1 MSTSSPVRLRI
12 FQVALTALCAASIV
26 QSLIGVVW
34 PQVISAHRLLM
45 TAAISASSGVNLGE
59 ANVPAVELYVEGA
72 VCLAAVGLA
81 LALVWRAGARA
92 ETRSLALLLATAFF
106 PAYMVAQAGVPYSTV
121 VVIQSAMHWVY
132 IGAFLRFAALFPQP
146 LTLADLE
153 AAGRARAERKGRAPK
168 PVSRGRR
175 LLLSP
180 AAVWGG
186 ALVAGAVSG
195 ISSAAGQPVWHVVL
209 APLLIWSLYRG
220 LGLLRAGYAV
230 ADAVGQ
236 RRILWV
242 VQGLYS
248 MVWLGVVM
256 IGAIGYG
263 MVEGARAAAAGLSPA
278 EIQVPHEVMTAA
290 NVSQS
295 LSVLVMVVCL
305 AFAIFFQGAL
315 DPRLALKRTTV
326 YAMMAVSGAL
336 LFAVVENLASSVIAD
351 VLHLSE
357 GFGAAIAGGVVALG
371 FNPVRDWLTRRVENR
386 LGGVLQNA
394 ETSAAELPAEVA
406 HA

>member
-1 MSTSSPVRLRI
+1 MSTSPRVRI

-26 QSLIGVVW
+26 QSLIGVVR
-34 PQVISAHRLLM
+34 PQVISAHRQLLN
-45 TAAISASSGVNLGE
+45 AALSSSAGVNLGKLGT
-59 ANVPAVELYVEGA
+59 PAAELYVEGL
-72 VCLAAVGLA
+72 VCVAAVGLA

-92 ETRSLALLLATAFF
+92 ETRALALLLSTAFF
-106 PAYMVAQAGVPYSTV
+106 PAYIVARAGVPYSAVIV
-121 VVIQSAMHWVY
+121 VQSAIQWVY
-132 IGAFLRFAALFPQP
+132 LGAFIRFAALFPHP

-153 AAGRARAERKGRAPK
+153 AADRVRAERRGRVAR
-168 PVSRGRR
+168 PVSRARR
-175 LLLSP
+175 ALLSP

-186 ALVAGAVSG
+186 AAAAGA
-195 ISSAAGQPVWHVVL
+195 AAGVGTATGQLFWHVALV
-209 APLLIWSLYRG
+209 PLMLWTLYRG
-220 LGLLRAGYAV
+220 VGLLRASYAV
-230 ADAVGQ
+230 ADPVGQ

-256 IGAIGYG
+256 LGAMGYG
-263 MVEGARAAAAGLSPA
+263 MVMGGRAATSGVPA
-278 EIQVPHEVMTAA
+278 SEMEVSSHVLVAT
-290 NVSQS
+290 NISQS

-336 LFAVVENLASSVIAD
+336 LFAVVENVASSFIVQ

-357 GFGAAIAGGVVALG
+357 GLGAAVAGGVVALG
-371 FNPVRDWLTRRVENR
+371 FNPVRTWLTRRVENR
-386 LGGVLQNA
+386 LGGA
-394 ETSAAELPAEVA
+394 FADDAPAELTGEVA

>member
-1 MSTSSPVRLRI
+1 MSTTSPARLRI
-12 FQVALTALCAASIV
+12 FQVALSALCAASIV

-34 PQVISAHRLLM
+34 PHVISAHRQLM
-45 TAAISASSGVNLGE
+45 NAAVSASAGVSIGKTE
-59 ANVPAVELYVEGA
+59 VPAMELYVEGA

-92 ETRSLALLLATAFF
+92 ETRALALLLSTAFF
-106 PAYMVAQAGVPYSTV
+106 PAYMVAQAGVPYSAI
-121 VVIQSAMHWVY
+121 VVIQNAMQWVY

-146 LTLADLE
+146 LTLAALE
-153 AAGRARAERKGRAPK
+153 ASDRARAERKGRVAK

-175 LLLSP
+175 MLLNP

-186 ALVAGAVSG
+186 AAVAAS
-195 ISSAAGQPVWHVVL
+195 ISTLGSVAGQPMWYAALV
-209 APLLIWSLYRG
+209 PLLLWSLYRG
-220 LGLLRAGYAV
+220 VGLLRASYAV
-230 ADAVGQ
+230 ADPVGQ

-256 IGAIGYG
+256 LGAMGYG
-263 MVEGARAAAAGLSPA
+263 AVQGGRAAAAGMAAS
-278 EIQVPHEVMTAA
+278 EVQIPYGVMMAA
-290 NVSQS
+290 NISQS

-326 YAMMAVSGAL
+326 YAMLAVSGAL
-336 LFAVVENLASSVIAD
+336 LFAVVENVASSFIAD

-386 LGGVLQNA
+386 LGSTLPH
-394 ETSAAELPAEVA
+394 EELPAAEA
-406 HA
+406 PAEFATA

>member
-1 MSTSSPVRLRI
+1 MSTTSPARLRI
-12 FQVALTALCAASIV
+12 FQVALSALCAASIV

-34 PQVISAHRLLM
+34 PHVISAHRQLM
-45 TAAISASSGVNLGE
+45 NAAVSASAGVSIGKTE
-59 ANVPAVELYVEGA
+59 VPAMELYVEGA

-92 ETRSLALLLATAFF
+92 ETRALALLLSTAFF
-106 PAYMVAQAGVPYSTV
+106 PAYMVAQAGVPYSAI
-121 VVIQSAMHWVY
+121 VVIQNAMQWVY

-146 LTLADLE
+146 LTLAALE
-153 AAGRARAERKGRAPK
+153 ASDRARAERKGRVAK

-175 LLLSP
+175 MLLNP

-186 ALVAGAVSG
+186 AAVAAS
-195 ISSAAGQPVWHVVL
+195 ISTLGSVAGQPMWYAALV
-209 APLLIWSLYRG
+209 PLLLWSLYRG
-220 LGLLRAGYAV
+220 VGLLRASYAV
-230 ADAVGQ
+230 ADPVGQ

-256 IGAIGYG
+256 LGAMGYG
-263 MVEGARAAAAGLSPA
+263 AVQGGRAAAAGMAAS
-278 EIQVPHEVMTAA
+278 EVQIPYGVMMAA
-290 NVSQS
+290 NISQS

-326 YAMMAVSGAL
+326 YAMLAVSGAL
-336 LFAVVENLASSVIAD
+336 LFAVVENVASSFIAD

-386 LGGVLQNA
+386 LGSTLPH
-394 ETSAAELPAEVA
+394 EELPAAEAPAEVA
-406 HA
+406 TA

>member
-1 MSTSSPVRLRI
+1 MSTSSPIRLRI

-26 QSLIGVVW
+26 QSLIGLVW
-34 PQVISAHRLLM
+34 PQVISAHRGLM
-45 TAAISASSGVNLGE
+45 NAALSASAGVNLGV
-59 ANVPAVELYVEGA
+59 AKVPAVELYVEGA

-92 ETRSLALLLATAFF
+92 ESRALAIVLATAFF
-106 PAYMVAQAGVPYSTV
+106 PAYMVAKAGVPYSAV
-121 VVIQSAMHWVY
+121 VVIQSAMQWVY
-132 IGAFLRFAALFPQP
+132 LGAFLRFAALFPQP

-153 AAGRARAERKGRAPK
+153 ASDRARAERKGRVAK
-168 PVSRGRR
+168 PVGRGRR
-175 LLLSP
+175 ILLNS

-186 ALVAGAVSG
+186 AAVAGVIAALAVG
-195 ISSAAGQPVWHVVL
+195 TGQAVLHVVL
-209 APLLIWSLYRG
+209 MPVILWSLYRG
-220 LGLLRAGYAV
+220 VGLLRASYAV
-230 ADAVGQ
+230 ADPVGQ

-256 IGAIGYG
+256 LGAMGYG
-263 MVEGARAAAAGLSPA
+263 MVHGVRAASAGIPA
-278 EIQVPHEVMTAA
+278 SEIQIPYGVMMAT
-290 NVSQS
+290 NISQS

-326 YAMMAVSGAL
+326 YGMMAVSGAL
-336 LFAVVENLASSVIAD
+336 LFAVVENVASSFIAD
-351 VLHLSE
+351 VLHLSD
-357 GFGAAIAGGVVALG
+357 GFAATVAGGVVALG
-371 FNPVRDWLTRRVENR
+371 FNPARAWLTRRVENR
-386 LGGVLQNA
+386 LGGTLPDA
-394 ETSAAELPAEVA
+394 DPPAAELPAGVA

>member
-34 PQVISAHRLLM
+34 PQVISAHRRLM
-45 TAAISASSGVNLGE
+45 NAAISASAGINLGE
-59 ANVPAVELYVEGA
+59 TRVPAVELYVEGA

-92 ETRSLALLLATAFF
+92 ETRALALLLSTAFF
-106 PAYMVAQAGVPYSTV
+106 PAYMVAKAGVPYDIV
-121 VVIQSAMHWVY
+121 VVIQNAMQWVY
-132 IGAFLRFAALFPQP
+132 MGAFLRFAALFPQP

-153 AAGRARAERKGRAPK
+153 VADRARAERKGRAAK

-175 LLLSP
+175 ILLNP

-186 ALVAGAVSG
+186 AAVAAAISGTAAATGQAAWHAVLV
-195 ISSAAGQPVWHVVL
+195 PVML
-209 APLLIWSLYRG
+209 WSLYRG

-230 ADAVGQ
+230 ADPVGQ

-256 IGAIGYG
+256 LGAMGYG
-263 MVEGARAAAAGLSPA
+263 AVQGGRAAAAGIPA
-278 EIQVPHEVMTAA
+278 SEIQVPYGVMMAA

-336 LFAVVENLASSVIAD
+336 LFAVVENVASSFIAD

-386 LGGVLQNA
+386 LGSALPD
-394 ETSAAELPAEVA
+394 EELPAAELPAEVA

>member
-1 MSTSSPVRLRI
+1 MSTSTPIRLRI

-34 PQVISAHRLLM
+34 PQVISAHRRLM
-45 TAAISASSGVNLGE
+45 NAAISASAGVNLGE
-59 ANVPAVELYVEGA
+59 ATVPAVELYVEGA

-92 ETRSLALLLATAFF
+92 ETRALALLLATAFF
-106 PAYMVAQAGVPYSTV
+106 PAYIVARAGVPYSAV
-121 VVIQSAMHWVY
+121 VVIQTAMQWVY

-146 LTLADLE
+146 LTLAGLE
-153 AAGRARAERKGRAPK
+153 ASDRARAERKGRVAK

-175 LLLSP
+175 ILLKP
-180 AAVWGG
+180 GAVWGG
-186 ALVAGAVSG
+186 ALAAGAVAG
-195 ISSAAGQPVWHVVL
+195 IAAGAGQPVWHVVL
-209 APLLIWSLYRG
+209 VPLLLWSLYRG
-220 LGLLRAGYAV
+220 VGLLRASYAV
-230 ADAVGQ
+230 ADPVGQ

-248 MVWLGVVM
+248 MLWLGVVM
-256 IGAIGYG
+256 LGSMAYGA
-263 MVEGARAAAAGLSPA
+263 VHGARAAAAGISPGD
-278 EIQVPHEVMTAA
+278 IQIPYGVMMAA

-326 YAMMAVSGAL
+326 YGMMAVSGAL
-336 LFAVVENLASSVIAD
+336 LFAVVENVASAFIAD
-351 VLHLSE
+351 VLHLSD
-357 GFGAAIAGGVVALG
+357 GFGAAVAGGVVALG
-371 FNPVRDWLTRRVENR
+371 FNPARDWLTRRVENR
-386 LGGVLQNA
+386 LGGTVPDA
-394 ETSAAELPAEVA
+394 DLPPAKLPSEVA
-406 HA
+406 PA

>member
-26 QSLIGVVW
+26 QSLIGIVW
-34 PQVISAHRLLM
+34 PQVISAHRGLM
-45 TAAISASSGVNLGE
+45 NAALSASAGVNLGG
-59 ANVPAVELYVEGA
+59 AKVPAVELYVEGA

-92 ETRSLALLLATAFF
+92 EARALALVLATAFF
-106 PAYMVAQAGVPYSTV
+106 PAYMVARAGVPYSAV
-121 VVIQSAMHWVY
+121 VVIQSAMQWVY
-132 IGAFLRFAALFPQP
+132 LGAFLRFAALFPQP
-146 LTLADLE
+146 LTLAELE
-153 AAGRARAERKGRAPK
+153 ASGRARAERKGRVAK

-175 LLLSP
+175 LLLKP

-186 ALVAGAVSG
+186 AA
-195 ISSAAGQPVWHVVL
+195 AAGVISGLATATGQTALHVVL
-209 APLLIWSLYRG
+209 VPVILWSLYRG
-220 LGLLRAGYAV
+220 VGLLRASYAV
-230 ADAVGQ
+230 ADPMGQ

-256 IGAIGYG
+256 LGAMGYG
-263 MVEGARAAAAGLSPA
+263 MVHGVRAANAGIPA
-278 EIQVPHEVMTAA
+278 REIQIPYGVMMAT
-290 NVSQS
+290 NISQS

-326 YAMMAVSGAL
+326 YGMMAVSGAL
-336 LFAVVENLASSVIAD
+336 LFAVVENVASSFIVQ
-351 VLHLSE
+351 VLHLDE
-357 GFGAAIAGGVVALG
+357 GLGTAVAGGVVALG
-371 FNPVRDWLTRRVENR
+371 FNPVRGWLTRRVENR
-386 LGGVLQNA
+386 LGGTLPDA
-394 ETSAAELPAEVA
+394 EHPAAGLPA

>member
-1 MSTSSPVRLRI
+1 MSTSPVRLRI
-12 FQVALTALCAASIV
+12 FQVALSALCAASIV

-34 PQVISAHRLLM
+34 PQVISAHRRLM
-45 TAAISASSGVNLGE
+45 NAALSASAGVNLGE
-59 ANVPAVELYVEGA
+59 ATVPAVELYVEGA

-81 LALVWRAGARA
+81 LALVWRSGARA
-92 ETRSLALLLATAFF
+92 ETRALALLLATAFF
-106 PAYMVAQAGVPYSTV
+106 PAYMVAQAGVPYPAV
-121 VVIQSAMHWVY
+121 VVIQNAMQWVY

-146 LTLADLE
+146 LTLAALE
-153 AAGRARAERKGRAPK
+153 ASDRARAERKGRVAK

-175 LLLSP
+175 LLLKP

-186 ALVAGAVSG
+186 AAVAAAITAMGAV
-195 ISSAAGQPVWHVVL
+195 AGQPLWYAALV
-209 APLLIWSLYRG
+209 PLLLWSLYRG
-220 LGLLRAGYAV
+220 VGLLRASYTV
-230 ADAVGQ
+230 ADPVGQ

-256 IGAIGYG
+256 LGAMGYG
-263 MVEGARAAAAGLSPA
+263 AVHGARAASAGISPSD
-278 EIQVPHEVMTAA
+278 IQIPYGVMMAA
-290 NVSQS
+290 NISQS

-336 LFAVVENLASSVIAD
+336 LFAVVENVASSFIAD

-386 LGGVLQNA
+386 LGNVLPDA
-394 ETSAAELPAEVA
+394 DLPAVELPAEVA